1 MIEQNGLSVLKKEKY
16 SLSLSQFQNF
26 DDALNELTR
35 KLYDREY
42 YNIPNSFV
50 SVLYNLEL
58 HRFQTIA
65 ASSFHDSGV
74 YTRTDNRNR
83 KSTITIVR
91 VKTNQKEFDDYIE
104 SVINKHTYMLED
116 LTKDEYRRLII
127 DYIVHLQMEKILL
140 NPLQIA
146 ANHEIQTDDVRRLI
160 RIFRNSDAK
169 AGTDYENDKAQDLS
183 TTITKVEIKTNQNE
197 GIYHMQPLKNTSLT
211 SK

>member
-1 MIEQNGLSVLKKEKY
+1 MHEEMRSANVIEQNGLSVLKKEEY
-16 SLSLSQFQNF
+16 SHSYFQSF
-26 DDALNELTR
+26 DDALDELTR

-42 YNIPNSFV
+42 YNIPYSFV

-65 ASSFHDSGV
+65 SSSSSFHDSGMH
-74 YTRTDNRNR
+74 TRTDDRNR

-104 SVINKHTYMLED
+104 SVICKHTYTLED

-160 RIFRNSDAK
+160 SKLQSTQQKGDYIAPLLKAIYDIPPGIARLVERNMHVD
-169 AGTDYENDKAQDLS
+169 
-183 TTITKVEIKTNQNE
+183 
-197 GIYHMQPLKNTSLT
+197 P
-211 SK
+211 

>member
-1 MIEQNGLSVLKKEKY
+1 MIEQNGSSVLKKEKY
-16 SLSLSQFQNF
+16 SPSLSQFQNF
-26 DDALNELTR
+26 DDALDELTR

-65 ASSFHDSGV
+65 SSSSFHDSGV
-74 YTRTDNRNR
+74 YTRTDDRNL

-104 SVINKHTYMLED
+104 SVINKHTYTLED
-116 LTKDEYRRLII
+116 LAKDEYRRLII
-127 DYIVHLQMEKILL
+127 DYIVHLQIEKVFL

-146 ANHEIQTDDVRRLI
+146 ANHEIQTYDVRRLI
-160 RIFRNSDAK
+160 SKLQYTQQKGHDIAPLLTAMYDIPPGIARLVERNMHVDQPQSHSL
-169 AGTDYENDKAQDLS
+169 LS
-183 TTITKVEIKTNQNE
+183 
-197 GIYHMQPLKNTSLT
+197 QP
-211 SK
+211 

>member
-1 MIEQNGLSVLKKEKY
+1 
-16 SLSLSQFQNF
+16 
-26 DDALNELTR
+26 
-35 KLYDREY
+35 
-42 YNIPNSFV
+42 
-50 SVLYNLEL
+50 
-58 HRFQTIA
+58 
-65 ASSFHDSGV
+65 
-74 YTRTDNRNR
+74 
-83 KSTITIVR
+83 
-91 VKTNQKEFDDYIE
+91 
-104 SVINKHTYMLED
+104 MLED

>member
-1 MIEQNGLSVLKKEKY
+1 
-16 SLSLSQFQNF
+16 
-26 DDALNELTR
+26 
-35 KLYDREY
+35 
-42 YNIPNSFV
+42 
-50 SVLYNLEL
+50 
-58 HRFQTIA
+58 
-65 ASSFHDSGV
+65 V
-74 YTRTDNRNR
+74 YTRTDNRKR